1 MKLSKNIKADLKHY
15 FKTYEESAEC
25 FVTSDG
31 TVFHK
36 LEHAQAH
43 TDSLTDR
50 AISSYDRAY
59 VLGLPDD
66 EAETE
71 VEPKKEEE
79 QPVVEKNPDLTE
91 KKEPAKKAPAKTG
104 GKK

>member
-36 LEHAQAH
+36 QEHAQAH
-43 TDSLTDR
+43 TDSLDDR
-50 AISSYDRAY
+50 TISSFDRDY
-59 VLGLPDD
+59 VLNLKD
-66 EAETE
+66 EDEETA
-71 VEPKKEEE
+71 VEPQKKEET
-79 QPVVEKNPDLTE
+79 PVVEKNPDMTQN
-91 KKEPAKKAPAKTG
+91 KEPVKTTGKNTRKK
-104 GKK
+104 